1 MLQENLI
8 TGRTLKDG
16 KDIFVFNNYGIWLVK
31 LSHLC
36 FFFLLSVRNTFHF
49 SPNLVFLVLFFGF
62 FIICFFFCMSWYSC
76 FRFIRQI
83 RNEELI
89 DEELNPSML
98 NEIIPQIFF
107 SVCSFLL
114 INILYLGHLI
124 IYLNVQNDVIPVP
137 TESLVIFFLFFSS
150 CILYGALFKYDN
162 SVGIFLLGA
171 NGIAT
176 LVLSFYQE
184 SILLLPSLLCTGL
197 YLAHLIRRNRRD
209 KLFYRDREGDYVQ
222 ILMCTCASAF
232 VLLLLKNLSLIT
244 SQFFSFLLLLS
255 TVPFLYADL
264 SLQNIELRHQSIENR
279 IMHTYVSSFHSS
291 KKIPGT
297 LS

>member
-176 LVLSFYQE
+176 LVLSFYQ
-184 SILLLPSLLCTGL
+184 TGL